1 MHDEP
6 DSELTAPCARRRRC
20 PRRPVVCPR
29 HGAGCRTDPT
39 DGVGVALRALRETR
53 QLSLKELAKQSGL
66 AVNTLSLIENGK
78 TSPSVTTLQQL
89 ALTLGIPIT
98 AFFEHDPTV
107 RQVVHTQASQRIGMA
122 FDHGTVEDLGT
133 GLSNCQ
139 MEPVLVTLAPHT
151 SSACAMVAHTDYEF
165 VLGLAGCVAYTLEKQ
180 IYLLYPGDSLLF
192 AAALPHRWQNMSAT
206 EARLLVLFCPDRDS
220 YHTASLHFRQ

>member
-1 MHDEP
+1 MSDEL
-6 DSELTAPCARRRRC
+6 DNELSPPCAGRRRC
-20 PRRPVVCPR
+20 PRQPGPCSRR
-29 HGAGCRTDPT
+29 GAGCRANPT
-39 DGVGVALRALRETR
+39 NGVGVALRALRETR

-78 TSPSVTTLQQL
+78 TSPSVNTLQQL

-107 RQVVHTQASQRIGMA
+107 RQVVHTQASQRIRMA
-122 FDHGTVEDLGT
+122 FDHGAIEDLGL
-133 GLSNCQ
+133 GLSNCPL
-139 MEPVLVTLAPHT
+139 EPVLVTLAPHAG
-151 SSACAMVAHTDYEF
+151 SACAMVAHTGYEF
-165 VLGLAGCVAYTLEKQ
+165 VLGLAGCVAYTLEQQ

-192 AAALPHRWQNMSAT
+192 AAVLPHCWQNMSAT